1 MIYSVSEIG
10 SMMDFLRSNPFITM
24 EDYKWKLSVPMIR
37 LMSADFTHIE
47 YLSEKEQKMK
57 GAVVVNSAEDLLNDL
72 GAPIFDKSK
81 VLNLE
86 HN

>member
-10 SMMDFLRSNPFITM
+10 SMMDFLRSNPFVTM

-47 YLSEKEQKMK
+47 YLSEKEQMMR

>member
-10 SMMDFLRSNPFITM
+10 IMMDFLRSNPFVTM

-47 YLSEKEQKMK
+47 YLSEKEQKMR